1 MSIKGT
7 IVIKAWNFQTIFT
20 KHSRLS
26 ERNSGHFRLLNFAVQ
41 FNQTLSFSVT
51 AQSSSWI
58 HIEQLFTDGEVNRG
72 RNFSFRCGLYLRKR
86 KWAKKTVTLYV
97 FASAHAKGA
106 KTGRDFHLLAHGL
119 SLHTHEVCIWICLV
133 PWKRKFTRKKSMKRK
148 QNRYNRSSGLSCL
161 WILSWDQSV
170 RGISFFSIACW
181 FQRYRCVWCMTRQ
194 FQRSFRSSK
203 YYKHD

>member
-133 PWKRKFTRKKSMKRK
+133 S
-148 QNRYNRSSGLSCL
+148 
-161 WILSWDQSV
+161 
-170 RGISFFSIACW
+170 RGKENLREKNQW
-181 FQRYRCVWCMTRQ
+181 RE
-194 FQRSFRSSK
+194 SK
-203 YYKHD
+203 IDTIVLLVFLVCGYYLEINL

>member
-1 MSIKGT
+1 MVNCVNRLFSIFAIRSSFLRQLENPGMLPRIIQVHEHKRDDSYQSL
-7 IVIKAWNFQTIFT
+7 KFQTIFT

-72 RNFSFRCGLYLRKR
+72 RNFPFRCGLYLRKR

-97 FASAHAKGA
+97 LASAHAKGA

-133 PWKRKFTRKKSMKRK
+133 S
-148 QNRYNRSSGLSCL
+148 
-161 WILSWDQSV
+161 
-170 RGISFFSIACW
+170 RGKENLREKINEEKA
-181 FQRYRCVWCMTRQ
+181 
-194 FQRSFRSSK
+194 K
-203 YYKHD
+203 

>member
-26 ERNSGHFRLLNFAVQ
+26 ERNSGHFRLLNFAA
-41 FNQTLSFSVT
+41 LSFSVT
-51 AQSSSWI
+51 AQSSSLI
-58 HIEQLFTDGEVNRG
+58 HIEQLFTDGEVKRG

-133 PWKRKFTRKKSMKRK
+133 P
-148 QNRYNRSSGLSCL
+148 
-161 WILSWDQSV
+161 
-170 RGISFFSIACW
+170 RGKENLREKINEEKA
-181 FQRYRCVWCMTRQ
+181 
-194 FQRSFRSSK
+194 K
-203 YYKHD
+203 